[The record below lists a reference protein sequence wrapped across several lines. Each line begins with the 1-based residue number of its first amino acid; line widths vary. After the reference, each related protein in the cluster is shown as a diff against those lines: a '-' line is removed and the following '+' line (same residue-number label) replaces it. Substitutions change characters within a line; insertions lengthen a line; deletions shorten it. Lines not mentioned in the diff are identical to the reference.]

1 MTTEN
6 PNPSAESDQP
16 AQTPVEPEITAQ
28 TPEQMIEEL
37 SQKLLE
43 AQDNFLRAKAEGEN
57 IRRRAVEDIAKAH
70 KFAIESFA

>member
-6 PNPSAESDQP
+6 PNPSTEFDQP
-16 AQTPVEPEITAQ
+16 AQTPVEPEITTQ

-57 IRRRAVEDIAKAH
+57 IRRRAVEDLSLIH
-70 KFAIESFA
+70 I